1 MEAKTLPE
9 DVPHHSES
17 PLHIV
22 VTGAIGDDALNIFEQ
37 SGIACSRADQ
47 HEEQPPQQK
56 AVVLE
61 PSVPRA
67 LSMLG
72 STARHMVFLY
82 EAPEHF
88 LAMRLQDGTALG
100 EAIPETIDYATHVLS
115 TFKANRQQV
124 TLLESRALLAK
135 PELAMQALARRA
147 DLACDVSNL
156 SKPQSPGEET
166 PSIMSLGALLATHE
180 SAELKMLCVELSASS
195 ASHIS
200 DSSQHLV
207 DRLSALI
214 AETHTATE
222 AAKKLGDGN
231 ELLLLQV
238 NQLQA
243 ELKNQS
249 IAATRLKSA
258 AQEAAELKKELGEAK
273 HQLQNLRRFEAAHRT
288 IANENAEL
296 RIQIGEVAVELD
308 TLRRYEAEH
317 AAAVTQSLDLQR
329 ETDCLKLEI
338 SDKAELLSHITRD
351 LEQERNEVQSLRET
365 VSGKT
370 EEKKKDEQKISNLR
384 DRVDQAEKRL
394 NITAAT
400 LEEHVTALKQM
411 RASISWRITSPMR
424 WLLGLFISSTD

>member
-9 DVPHHSES
+9 DMSHHSES

-22 VTGAIGDDALNIFEQ
+22 VSGAIRDDALNIFEQ

-47 HEEQPPQQK
+47 HQEQPPQQK
-56 AVVLE
+56 TVVLE

-100 EAIPETIDYATHVLS
+100 EAIPATIDYATHVLS

-135 PELAMQALARRA
+135 PKSAMQALARRA

-156 SKPQSPGEET
+156 PKPQSLGEET

-180 SAELKMLCVELSASS
+180 SAELKVLCAELSASS

-200 DSSQHLV
+200 DSSQHLM
-207 DRLSALI
+207 DRLSAWM
-214 AETHTATE
+214 AETRAASA
-222 AAKKLGDGN
+222 AAKNLEDEN
-231 ELLLLQV
+231 ELLVLQV
-238 NQLQA
+238 
-243 ELKNQS
+243 
-249 IAATRLKSA
+249 
-258 AQEAAELKKELGEAK
+258 KELQRELEG
-273 HQLQNLRRFEAAHRT
+273 RFESDSQLKLASE
-288 IANENAEL
+288 ENSKL
-296 RIQIGEVAVELD
+296 RIQIGEIAKELD
-308 TLRRYEAEH
+308 TLRRFEAEH
-317 AAAVTQSLDLQR
+317 AAAVTQSLGLQR

-338 SDKAELLSHITRD
+338 TDKAERLSHIARD
-351 LEQERNEVQSLRET
+351 LNQQRNEVQSLREIL
-365 VSGKT
+365 SGKAA
-370 EEKKKDEQKISNLR
+370 EKKKDEQLISNFR
-384 DRVDQAEKRL
+384 DRVDLTEKRL
-394 NITAAT
+394 NNTAAT
-400 LEEHVTALKQM
+400 LDEHVTALKQM
-411 RASISWRITSPMR
+411 RASISWRVTSPMR